1 MTEKEKFIEEMK
13 VRTMRFAVKVIK
25 LCNSLKKGKASD
37 VVSYQIVKS
46 ASSTAANYRAACRA
60 RSKSEF
66 FSKIC
71 IVVEES
77 DETEYWLELI
87 QESDLSSDNEL
98 LDHLIK
104 EANEITKI
112 MSAAKNSTYKR
123 T

>member
-13 VRTMRFAVKVIK
+13 VRTMRFAVNVIK
-25 LCNSLKKGKASD
+25 LCNTLKKGKASD
-37 VVSYQIVKS
+37 VVSYQIVKA

-87 QESDLSSDNEL
+87 KESVLSNNDEL
-98 LDHLIK
+98 LNQLIK